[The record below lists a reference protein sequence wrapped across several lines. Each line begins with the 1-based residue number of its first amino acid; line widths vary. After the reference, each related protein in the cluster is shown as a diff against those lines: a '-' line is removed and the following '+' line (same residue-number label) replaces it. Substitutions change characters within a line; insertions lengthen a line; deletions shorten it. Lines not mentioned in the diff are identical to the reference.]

1 MLGVRS
7 DWRSQGCVALYYD
20 AHGAKRT
27 LRFLEWREFGV
38 IDAVA
43 KNDGIFALTESGAIL
58 HFSLPKSP
66 RKQAETLTLDGQRG
80 SPLVPA
86 GFASST
92 TILAGN
98 GEFLLS
104 CAFGGVRVVPL
115 CADPAGESV
124 SESWRVGETVKK
136 IVSDGWK
143 LVAVSDEDDVWVA
156 SLQSGRP
163 QVEFEL
169 RLKSASV
176 RDVAVSARSM
186 LVGVLGTDGA
196 VHMFSLFDGSFLRTL
211 HGKGAVRLFCVT
223 HTSSVLVVSEGSR
236 TLQHYDQLNG
246 LIGEVNLSFEPD
258 RIKTTEDTR
267 LVIIE
272 GERGTEVRD
281 LRDLKVF
288 QG

>member
-1 MLGVRS
+1 MIGVRS
-7 DWRSQGCVALYYD
+7 DWRAQGCVALFYD

-43 KNDGIFALTESGAIL
+43 KNEGIFALTESGAIL

-66 RKQAETLTLDGQRG
+66 RKQTETLTLDGQRG
-80 SPLVPA
+80 SLLIPA
-86 GFASST
+86 GLASST

-98 GEFLLS
+98 GDFLLS
-104 CAFGGVRVVPL
+104 CAFGGVRVVSL
-115 CADPAGESV
+115 QEDPAGESAW
-124 SESWRVGETVKK
+124 ESWRGGETVKK
-136 IVSDGWK
+136 MASDGSK

-156 SLQSGRP
+156 SLLTSRP
-163 QVEFEL
+163 QLEFEL

-186 LVGVLGTDGA
+186 LVGVLGTDGG
-196 VHMFSLFDGSFLRTL
+196 VHLFSLFDGSFLRTL
-211 HGKGAVRLFCVT
+211 HGKGVVRLFCVT
-223 HTSSVLVVSEGSR
+223 HTSSVLMVSEGSR

-246 LIGEVNLSFEPD
+246 LIGEVSLSFDPD
-258 RIKTTEDTR
+258 RIKTTEDAR
-267 LVIIE
+267 LVIVE

-281 LRDLKVF
+281 LKDLKVF